1 MLTRDFR
8 MLNFTIFT
16 EYNAYGQSI
25 AFKKKK
31 KTITTSSHKCT
42 SIPQFSG
49 RKKITNFKHGP
60 FCPMTKHETIWL
72 HETILA
78 T

>member
-31 KTITTSSHKCT
+31 KNNND
-42 SIPQFSG
+42 F
-49 RKKITNFKHGP
+49 F
-60 FCPMTKHETIWL
+60 
-72 HETILA
+72 A
-78 T
+78 